1 MHQFLDIE
9 DPLVKAVKKVT
20 RSLLNI
26 GTPVILLSG
35 LAVCIICIVIGLFL
49 LKSSV
54 KKAGASWGIAA
65 LAIIVSVAW
74 TVIKSIAKS
83 TGESAQDTDWS
94 SLPILAVV
102 PVVYLA
108 LKTKKNIKE

>member
-1 MHQFLDIE
+1 MNQFLDIE
-9 DPLVKAVKKVT
+9 DPLVNAVKKLT
-20 RSLLNI
+20 NSALNV

-35 LAVCIICIVIGLFL
+35 LIVCIICITIGLFL

-83 TGESAQDTDWS
+83 TGESAQSTDWD
-94 SLPILAVV
+94 SLPMLALV
-102 PVVYLA
+102 PVLYLA
-108 LKTKKNIKE
+108 IKAKKNIKA